1 MKVNDHPCDSE
12 ISTGIPKIK
21 RLFAYSSI
29 SNTGWI
35 ALGATLSL
43 ASTVI
48 FMVTYFIVSIVT
60 ILLLNLVGL
69 PRVFSSAAQQDWA
82 V

>member
-1 MKVNDHPCDSE
+1 MKVNDHSCDPETSPS
-12 ISTGIPKIK
+12 I
-21 RLFAYSSI
+21 FAYSSI

-48 FMVTYFIVSIVT
+48 FMVTYFLVSIVT

-69 PRVFSSAAQQDWA
+69 PRVFSSAAQQD
-82 V
+82 